1 MFDFKPL
8 TPLDTLD
15 ALRLPG
21 LNDRR
26 NDTRRFTVLLLLMND
41 VSNSSSEWQ
50 SANNLVMSL
59 ETGDASESVSMDGG
73 DLVIMGISKLISR
86 SKSFF
91 PTFCSL
97 MSFLFKFSKISS
109 GLCELTWISSL
120 IFFHNNLQITLN
132 FRNITIKHDKFDC
145 IHVGYTL
152 MKWI

>member
-26 NDTRRFTVLLLLMND
+26 NETLRFTVLLLFMND

-59 ETGDASESVSMDGG
+59 ETGDASEDASVSMDGG

-86 SKSFF
+86 STSFF
-91 PTFCSL
+91 STFCLL

-109 GLCELTWISSL
+109 GLRELT
-120 IFFHNNLQITLN
+120 
-132 FRNITIKHDKFDC
+132 
-145 IHVGYTL
+145 
-152 MKWI
+152 